1 MFSIAYRMLGSV
13 AEAEDVVQDAFVRQQ
28 QAERDGLR
36 IESPSAYLST
46 VVTRLA
52 IDELRSARARRE
64 TYAGE
69 WFPEPV
75 LTDAESDPA
84 EQAEQA
90 DSLSWAFLLLLERLG
105 PVERAVFLL
114 HDIFGYG
121 FDEIAQIV
129 GKSAANCRQLAARAR
144 RHVEAGRP
152 RFEAS
157 RWKRD
162 ELADRFFA
170 AVSDGN
176 LDDLV
181 GMLADDVAVAGDG
194 GGKVPAW
201 TRPIVGVEHV
211 GRLLVGLGRQI
222 REHDGTIE
230 RREVNGQPGA
240 LIRDPDGRL
249 VAVFSIEIVDGQVQ
263 RLRSVINPDKLHHLG
278 PVADIQAALRQSR

>member
-36 IESPSAYLST
+36 IDSPSAYLST

-69 WFPEPV
+69 WFPEPL

-129 GKSAANCRQLAARAR
+129 SKSAANCRQLAARAR

>member
-28 QAERDGLR
+28 QAEHDGLR
-36 IESPSAYLST
+36 IESPAAYLST
-46 VVTRLA
+46 IVTRLA

-114 HDIFGYG
+114 HDVFGYG
-121 FDEIAQIV
+121 FEEIAQIV